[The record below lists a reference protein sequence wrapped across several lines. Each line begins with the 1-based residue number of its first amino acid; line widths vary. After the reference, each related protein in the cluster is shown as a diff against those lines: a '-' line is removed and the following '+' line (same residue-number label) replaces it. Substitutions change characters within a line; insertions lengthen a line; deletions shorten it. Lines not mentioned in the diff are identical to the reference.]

1 MAASNSMN
9 EAEAGT
15 EVVSLLSIQHH
26 QKNSISHRGVGLFH
40 FGELR
45 GGLKR
50 EGEFDRLI
58 QGVGYNHKV
67 K

>member
-15 EVVSLLSIQHH
+15 EVVSLLLTHTWDP
-26 QKNSISHRGVGLFH
+26 
-40 FGELR
+40 
-45 GGLKR
+45 GGGAGFR
-50 EGEFDRLI
+50 EPREMTVQMIDP
-58 QGVGYNHKV
+58 K